1 MAFLLEQVNMPGSV
15 WGLNLILTP
24 SDDLFALKVAG
35 SSREAY
41 KQFKQERVP
50 LIAAR
55 ERARNKQ
62 RLAKRQRAQA
72 EQAQQLEERKAVR
85 AAVQAAAQ
93 EPQEPQELAPA
104 RDKGEASRG
113 PQAENEGEE
122 DFFGTRLPEVWE
134 AAEKEAPQGEAS
146 QEGASENSVEDSIED
161 LVGWLKA
168 AEERRPAIRFPPRN
182 TDNGQAW

>member
-1 MAFLLEQVNMPGSV
+1 MPGSV

-93 EPQEPQELAPA
+93 
-104 RDKGEASRG
+104 
-113 PQAENEGEE
+113 
-122 DFFGTRLPEVWE
+122 
-134 AAEKEAPQGEAS
+134 AAA
-146 QEGASENSVEDSIED
+146 
-161 LVGWLKA
+161 
-168 AEERRPAIRFPPRN
+168 
-182 TDNGQAW
+182 